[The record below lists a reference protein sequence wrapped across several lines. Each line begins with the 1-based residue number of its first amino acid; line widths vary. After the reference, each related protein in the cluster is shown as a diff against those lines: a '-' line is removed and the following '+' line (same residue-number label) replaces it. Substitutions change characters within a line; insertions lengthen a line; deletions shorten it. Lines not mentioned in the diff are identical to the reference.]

1 MARALLRGV
10 RDNAQIFFQCKG
22 KLKGGFRVWFS
33 SQKSDVK
40 PAIQQEG
47 TGRERSVQ
55 EGFLLKFSVLL
66 SGVSHGR

>member
-22 KLKGGFRVWFS
+22 KLKGGLRVWLL
-33 SQKSDVK
+33 SQKSDIKSV
-40 PAIQQEG
+40 IQQEG
-47 TGRERSVQ
+47 AGRERPVQ

-66 SGVSHGR
+66 NGDSHGG